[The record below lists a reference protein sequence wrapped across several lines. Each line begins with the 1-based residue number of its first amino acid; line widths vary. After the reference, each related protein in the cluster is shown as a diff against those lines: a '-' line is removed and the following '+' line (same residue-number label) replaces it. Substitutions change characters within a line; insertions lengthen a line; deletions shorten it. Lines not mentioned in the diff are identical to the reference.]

1 MIKIFIGHFTWL
13 PDNPCVFA
21 WDPAQVGKGGV
32 MVLKEVDC
40 RGRSREEEY
49 RVGEGSG
56 TPAVLGRPGGR
67 GAPEVLRPELE
78 RMLWAPYPTHEGSTC
93 RPLALT

>member
-21 WDPAQVGKGGV
+21 WDPAQVGKV
-32 MVLKEVDC
+32 TVLKEVDS

-56 TPAVLGRPGGR
+56 TPRCWVGLEDGARLRSPDRNWRGCPGIPTRPVREAPAGR
-67 GAPEVLRPELE
+67 
-78 RMLWAPYPTHEGSTC
+78 
-93 RPLALT
+93 